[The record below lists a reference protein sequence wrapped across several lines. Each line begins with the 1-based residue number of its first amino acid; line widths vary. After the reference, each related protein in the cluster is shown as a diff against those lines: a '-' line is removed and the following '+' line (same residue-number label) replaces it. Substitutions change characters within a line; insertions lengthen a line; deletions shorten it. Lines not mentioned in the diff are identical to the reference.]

1 MKKVFFLPLMLTL
14 ACNDSSQEEIKRT
27 VIFDS
32 ISIRPEIP
40 LVDPFKVVD
49 TVQPIV
55 DTITQDTTVYENDRF
70 REVRVKR
77 LDTDL
82 FEISGEAQVF
92 EGNFNWTLEDGHRVL
107 KQGHEPTSAGAPE
120 FGEFNFRLIAAKR
133 DSNSTLHLILFESSA
148 KNGKRQHELPIP
160 LY

>member
-1 MKKVFFLPLMLTL
+1 MLTL
-14 ACNDSSQEEIKRT
+14 ACNDPSQQDTSRVT
-27 VIFDS
+27 VTDS
-32 ISIRPEIP
+32 ISFRPEIP

-49 TVQPIV
+49 TVQTTV
-55 DTITQDTTVYENDRF
+55 DTFTQDTTVYENERF
-70 REVRVKR
+70 REVRVRR
-77 LDTDL
+77 LNTEL

-92 EGNFNWTLEDGHRVL
+92 EANFNWTLEDGHRVL
-107 KQGHEPTSAGAPE
+107 KQGHETTSAGAPE
-120 FGEFNFRLIAAKR
+120 FGEFNFRMIAAKR